1 MRRILPFLFLT
12 CLLEIS
18 CYKDEVAVDYDYVNG
33 QTLVFV
39 PPLGETVDYVVYT
52 WDDVEIATET
62 AMPFILHY
70 ELRDQSSGPHTLGYK
85 IVSKTTVEGGGTT
98 TYYVISSKTFII
110 K

>member
-1 MRRILPFLFLT
+1 MRRILPLLFLT
-12 CLLEIS
+12 CLLETS
-18 CYKDEVAVDYDYVNG
+18 CYKDEAPVDYDYING

-70 ELRDQSSGPHTLGYK
+70 ELRNQSSGSHTLGYK
-85 IVSKTTVEGGGTT
+85 IVSTSMAEGGGTI
-98 TYYVISSKTFII
+98 TYSYTSYKTFII